1 MRYPLKIFMYSIL
14 VLSFL
19 SIAGAQFV
27 VQPNFAKYIN
37 FTIEGNDS
45 YMAFNGVNTL
55 LVNHTPFYALPV
67 NPGEFSP
74 YAIEGYHNSTFIANL
89 TNDSTTSAM
98 PDKTLVEVA
107 NSNINKLVYFYD
119 HINGTITIV
128 PPSNEWGKVYSVNTG
143 GLAIVAVFPNVT
155 LHLGVTKNVN
165 NSISNNIS
173 YMYSY
178 FNNSTAIDYLHN
190 GLNTAASF
198 HFWFNPYVAGYP
210 TALGDIVNITGF
222 DNPAPSFNMSILI
235 NPYNTPTIYSSSTRD
250 IAFHDAKYFYTPSA
264 QKLQNLGLL
273 TSTLNATTAQPTAQ
287 FYVGTQNGNK
297 YPIFVSPQLI
307 YYAND
312 SMANATTISGSPL
325 PSYFSQKTTAMLSIF
340 FPNDSNDDYLVYI
353 LPPYSTQ
360 LAEGNATNVTSPI
373 LQLNI
378 TPPST
383 KPAWLYTANVSV
395 KNWNFVYNDT
405 RNFTNPPAKG
415 QPNIV
420 AHSGYVLLTLPHYT
434 NLGSSC
440 GQFLP
445 FYKNY
450 TQYPLQFKNVICNAT
465 TAQYLISNRTY
476 NDTLVIANNFS
487 IMVNSTLSGS
497 PHQASDLSIS
507 ASANGIYPASD
518 NVSIV
523 KFLKQPNKNA
533 SVTAYYT
540 GGGDAVINT
549 YKYIAIS
556 KTFLNTHWIGA
567 GNLNKNITSYLG
579 SPLFLA
585 INRYGHLIT
594 SPSGYGN
601 FTTIAG
607 FSLAQYI
614 LAQPNSAS
622 CFYTYMEDYN
632 STSSSSIGA
641 YCPNGTPTFTSWSYD
656 NVTINATTPYE
667 LLPYYTQNYTMTAF
681 SAVSSSTSSTT
692 SPPSIVV
699 VPHGGALNL
708 SVIGV
713 TAANYSATMAYY
725 NLTANVMLLG
735 VAMPR
740 YAIAIIAIIALLA
753 AFVIGRD
760 SDTAAILVF
769 LGIMWFIGIFEIY
782 LDVLALI
789 GSLFFVYYEL
799 IYRKGRV
806 HG

>member
-1 MRYPLKIFMYSIL
+1 MYSIL

-45 YMAFNGVNTL
+45 YMAFNGVNVL
-55 LVNHTPFYALPV
+55 LTNQTRFYALPIDH
-67 NPGEFSP
+67 SL
-74 YAIEGYHNSTFIANL
+74 YAIEGYYNSTFIANL
-89 TNDSTTSAM
+89 TNSSTIFALNN
-98 PDKTLVEVA
+98 KTLVFTGY
-107 NSNINKLVYFYD
+107 NNINKIVYFYD
-119 HINGTITIV
+119 HINGTTF
-128 PPSNEWGKVYSVNTG
+128 PNTPLNMLPAYYSINTG
-143 GLAIVAVFPNVT
+143 SLNLHIFFPNYT
-155 LHLGVTKNVN
+155 MPTNPSLPYYQNLT
-165 NSISNNIS
+165 
-173 YMYSY
+173 Y
-178 FNNSTAIDYLHN
+178 FLNQSLDIDYLHN
-190 GLNTAASF
+190 GLNTAAAF
-198 HFWFNPYVAGYP
+198 HFWFNPQLPVDTYHYI
-210 TALGDIVNITGF
+210 GDLINITGLN
-222 DNPAPSFNMSILI
+222 NPAPSFNLSYMGGSVFTLFSYTSI
-235 NPYNTPTIYSSSTRD
+235 RD
-250 IAFHDAKYFYTPSA
+250 IKYFYTPSS
-264 QKLQNLGLL
+264 QKLQDLGITTSAL
-273 TSTLNATTAQPTAQ
+273 TAPIVQPTAQ
-287 FYVGTQNGNK
+287 FYIGAQLSGK
-297 YPIFVSPQLI
+297 PMFLSPDLI
-307 YYAND
+307 AYSNYSIANT
-312 SMANATTISGSPL
+312 TTISAAPAV
-325 PSYFSQKTTAMLSIF
+325 PSYFSQRLPAMLSVF
-340 FPNDSNDDYLVYI
+340 FPNDSNSFYVVSI

-360 LAEGNATNVTSPI
+360 LVESNSINITSPV
-373 LQLNI
+373 LQLNV

-383 KPAWLYTANVSV
+383 QPWLYTANVSV

-497 PHQASDLSIS
+497 PRQASDLSIS
-507 ASANGIYPASD
+507 ASSKGIYPASG
-518 NVSIV
+518 NMSIV

-533 SVTAYYT
+533 SVTAKWN
-540 GGGDAVINT
+540 GGFYAT
-549 YKYIAIS
+549 YKYLGID
-556 KTFLNTHWIGA
+556 KTFLNSMQG
-567 GNLNKNITSYLG
+567 GVNRNVTSYLG

-585 INRYGHLIT
+585 INRYGGLAN
-594 SPSGYGN
+594 PNNAQVGYSN

-607 FSLAQYI
+607 VSLAQYI
-614 LAQPNSAS
+614 KGSNNYPYFENDFYSSYNTTSNSYVTIYGS
-622 CFYTYMEDYN
+622 DYPA
-632 STSSSSIGA
+632 I
-641 YCPNGTPTFTSWSYD
+641 TSWSYD

-667 LLPYYTQNYTMTAF
+667 LLPYYTQNYTMTSF
-681 SAVSSSTSSTT
+681 SAVSSPISSTT

-713 TAANYSATMAYY
+713 TAANYTATMAYY

-769 LGIMWFIGIFEIY
+769 LGIMWFIGIFDIY